1 MKGRT
6 KSVTASENR
15 SVSLESCDPGD
26 PAILNNLLSGKQ
38 CDDSW
43 VRLPQRK
50 PRTHKKLLILT
61 LKTMG
66 FNFNESAVGRYFKMT
81 ERKHHQH
88 VKNLAYGL
96 R

>member
-1 MKGRT
+1 VFL
-6 KSVTASENR
+6 SNPA
-15 SVSLESCDPGD
+15 SVSLESCERSCNT
-26 PAILNNLLSGKQ
+26 NNLLSGKQ

>member
-1 MKGRT
+1 MR
-6 KSVTASENR
+6 
-15 SVSLESCDPGD
+15 
-26 PAILNNLLSGKQ
+26 
-38 CDDSW
+38 
-43 VRLPQRK
+43 RLWFVCRKEK

>member
-1 MKGRT
+1 
-6 KSVTASENR
+6 
-15 SVSLESCDPGD
+15 
-26 PAILNNLLSGKQ
+26 
-38 CDDSW
+38 
-43 VRLPQRK
+43 
-50 PRTHKKLLILT
+50 
-61 LKTMG
+61 MG

>member
-1 MKGRT
+1 MR
-6 KSVTASENR
+6 
-15 SVSLESCDPGD
+15 
-26 PAILNNLLSGKQ
+26 
-38 CDDSW
+38 
-43 VRLPQRK
+43 RLFGSFAAKKK